1 MNIGE
6 RLLEVRK
13 EKGLSQKALPALGV
27 SKGAISSHEN
37 AVQVPGS
44 AIIAAVC
51 ERFDI
56 EPRWLLLGEGPMHSE
71 PVDAPDGSM
80 LGHNLRVE
88 ATEAHVKDLEAELER
103 IKKELLAAHIERDR
117 AKEEAYKAMKMALK
131 AHGSDIDKE

>member
-13 EKGLSQKALPALGV
+13 EKGLSQKAFAQALGV

-71 PVDAPDGSM
+71 PVDATGWE
-80 LGHNLRVE
+80 H
-88 ATEAHVKDLEAELER
+88 A
-103 IKKELLAAHIERDR
+103 R
-117 AKEEAYKAMKMALK
+117 A
-131 AHGSDIDKE
+131 